1 MTINPQLDL
10 AAVTAR
16 YQKLLERIPCL
27 AWLMTDQGDVVSANQ
42 QCYQYFG
49 RANSNES
56 AESITPDHPWT
67 FIEILHDED
76 YDRFWCSWTAAQKSQ
91 QRLAIE
97 LQLCSAGGDWEWFKV
112 ELEPD
117 CDAWGE
123 TIWIGTAMRLSEG
136 VACLEGRKSTQFLPA
151 TIALQQSEQKFRA
164 IFDSVFQFI
173 GLIEPDGTLIE
184 ANLTALRFGGMK
196 AEEAIGYRLWEVP
209 GWKFSPAAQQQLRDS
224 IARAAQGE
232 FIRYEVEVQGAANQL
247 VPLDFSLMPIRNDR
261 GEIVLIIP
269 EGRDISQL
277 KQAEVERTCAERH
290 SERLSIALQVAKAG
304 AWHWDFINQKIFWTR
319 EFEILFDY
327 EPGTT
332 QQVYSEWFARLHPDD
347 RERAE
352 TALKGTIDRTLS
364 EYRCEYRIVYR
375 DGQIRWIDA
384 IGELNTDEH
393 GHPRLSG
400 LVYDITD
407 RKQLEILNQT
417 QTADLQRLNNSL
429 MLIQQRLKEQNE
441 KLDSFVYVASHDL
454 KAPLRSIAN
463 LSEWIEDDL
472 NGHISEDNQKQ
483 FQLLRQRVQRMNALI
498 DGLLRYSRIGRQE
511 LTIETVDVA
520 QLLSETID
528 SLDPPASFKIE
539 ILSPLPTLDTKRIL
553 LGQIFANLLSN
564 AIKHHDRA
572 TGQIEITAKDLGD
585 RYQFSIRDDGPGIPV
600 GESRERIFEIFQTLQ
615 PSVSS
620 ENTGIGLALIKKII
634 EGEGGQVWLEENSKE
649 GACFCFTWLKTFKY

>member
-1 MTINPQLDL
+1 MTINPPLDL
-10 AAVTAR
+10 AAVTVR

-27 AWLMTDQGDVVSANQ
+27 AWFMTDRGHIITANQ
-42 QCYQYFG
+42 QWYQYLG
-49 RANSNES
+49 RANSDEWLK
-56 AESITPDHPWT
+56 SITPNCPET
-67 FIEILHDED
+67 FVEILHDEEC
-76 YDRFWCSWTAAQKSQ
+76 DRFLCSWTEAKKSQ
-91 QRLAIE
+91 QLLAVE
-97 LQLCSAGGDWEWFKV
+97 LQLRNVLGGWERFKV

-117 CDAWGE
+117 RDEWGE
-123 TIWIGTAMRLSEG
+123 TIWIGTAMRLGGGTARPESQ
-136 VACLEGRKSTQFLPA
+136 KSTQLLLA
-151 TIALQQSEQKFRA
+151 MTALQQSERKFRA
-164 IFDSVFQFI
+164 IFDGVFQFI

-196 AEEAIGYRLWEVP
+196 AEEAIGRRLWEVP
-209 GWKFSPAAQQQLRDS
+209 GWKFSAAAQQQLQDS

-232 FIRYEVEVQGAANQL
+232 FIRYEVEVQGAANQW

-261 GEIVLIIP
+261 GEIILIIP

-277 KQAEVERTCAERH
+277 KQIEVERTCAERH
-290 SERLSIALQVAKAG
+290 SERLLIALQVAKAG
-304 AWHWDFINQKIFWTR
+304 AWHWDLVSQKIFWTR

-352 TALKGTIDRTLS
+352 TALQGTIDRTLS
-364 EYRCEYRIVYR
+364 EYRCEYRIIDR

-384 IGELNTDEH
+384 IGELNTDEQ

-400 LVYDITD
+400 LVHDITD

-429 MLIQQRLKEQNE
+429 MLIQQRLKERNE
-441 KLDSFVYVASHDL
+441 ELDSFVSAASHDL

-472 NGHISEDNQKQ
+472 NGQISEDNQKQ

-498 DGLLRYSRIGRQE
+498 DGLLRYSRVGRQE
-511 LTIETVDVA
+511 LTIETVEVA

-539 ILSPLPTLDTKRIL
+539 ILSPLPTLDTKKIL

-572 TGQIEITAKDLGD
+572 TGQIEITAKDVGD
-585 RYQFSIRDDGPGIPV
+585 RYQFSIRDDGPGIPA

-620 ENTGIGLALIKKII
+620 ENTGIGLALIKKIV
-634 EGEGGQVWLEENSKE
+634 EGEGGQIWLEDHTKK
-649 GACFCFTWLKTFKY
+649 GACFCFTWLKTVKY